1 MTPKRSSA
9 WRLWC
14 YALGQKIGKTNK
26 EADTVAIIRTFIL
39 VSYVVTNGFIIS
51 GVVRHWNTREIRSEY
66 ASRCL

>member
-51 GVVRHWNTREIRSEY
+51 GVVRHWSTPEIRSEY